1 MRPRSRALLLGGA
14 VAALIG
20 AVAGAAWLRPPAPP
34 GPPPEAAVPLS
45 TPAEPAAAV
54 ATTEAER
61 CQSLLRS
68 DPDAARAFAVQW
80 RSAQGGIAAEQCEAL
95 AILALGDPA
104 QAATRLEAIAAGGA
118 GDRPSKA
125 ALFAQAAQAWLL
137 AGDANRAFGATTL
150 ALTLTPED
158 LELLVDRAVALGTLG
173 RYREAL
179 EDLNRVLSLDPDR
192 PEALVFRAAALR
204 QLDRPDVA
212 RRDLDRALAIEPD
225 NAEGL
230 LERGILRQLAG
241 DDDGARR
248 DWERVLTVA
257 PGSAAAD
264 LAAQNLAL
272 NEAGP
277 AP

>member
-1 MRPRSRALLLGGA
+1 MLLGGA
-14 VAALIG
+14 AAVLIG
-20 AVAGAAWLRPPAPP
+20 AVAGAVWLRSPSPP
-34 GPPPEAAVPLS
+34 GPPPEAAASAAAP
-45 TPAEPAAAV
+45 PEPAAPA
-54 ATTEAER
+54 ATSESER
-61 CQSLLRS
+61 CNALLRS
-68 DPDAARAFAVQW
+68 DPDAARGFAAQW
-80 RSAQGGIAAEQCEAL
+80 RSAQGGSAAEQCEAL

-104 QAATRLEAIAAGGA
+104 QAATRLEAIAARGA
-118 GDRPSKA
+118 GDRPTKA

-137 AGDANRAFGATTL
+137 AGDANRAYGATTL

-179 EDLNRVLSLDPDR
+179 EDLDRVLSLDPDR
-192 PEALVFRAAALR
+192 AEALVFRAAALR
-204 QLDRPDVA
+204 QLDRPDMA

-225 NAEGL
+225 HVEGL

-241 DDDGARR
+241 DEEGARR
-248 DWERVLTVA
+248 DWERVVAIA

-272 NEAGP
+272 SEAGP
-277 AP
+277 ARR